1 MPRNLDRRVEIVFPI
16 EDPDSR
22 EKALHILQV
31 EFADT
36 EQASVM
42 KPDGSYEHVDRR
54 GKETVNSQL
63 TFCNEAVAAAKKQKG
78 DKIASRVFIPEES
91 SSQIV

>member
-1 MPRNLDRRVEIVFPI
+1 
-16 EDPDSR
+16 
-22 EKALHILQV
+22 
-31 EFADT
+31 
-36 EQASVM
+36 M
-42 KPDGSYEHVDRR
+42 KSDGSYEHVDRR